1 MQPQYLTEDLL
12 NCYQAYLYEEEK
24 SEATVQKYLRDIRA
38 FKSYLKARPVAGRE
52 TVIDYKQWLESQ
64 GYAVSSINSMLVA
77 INGLL
82 AFLGRPAWR
91 VHLLRQQRDAFGLRD
106 RELTRQEYLRL
117 VQAAAA
123 RGDERLA
130 LLLQTICATG
140 IRVSELR
147 AVTVTALKS
156 GQTQIFCKGKVRRIL
171 LPQALCVR
179 LRGYCRKR
187 GIRQWQRV
195 CDAQRCPYGPQQ
207 YLDFDETALPSGGG
221 GGTQGVSA
229 QPEASVCPDLL

>member
-1 MQPQYLTEDLL
+1 MQPQYLTENLL

-91 VHLLRQQRDAFGLRD
+91 VHLLRPAERRFRPAGPGTDAAGISAPG
-106 RELTRQEYLRL
+106 TGCGC
-117 VQAAAA
+117 

-156 GQTQIFCKGKVRRIL
+156 GQTQIFCKGKVPAHPPPTGAVCAFAGL
-171 LPQALCVR
+171 LPQTR
-179 LRGYCRKR
+179 YP
-187 GIRQWQRV
+187 QWQRV
-195 CDAQRCPYGPQQ
+195 CHAQRCPYGPQQ

>member
-1 MQPQYLTEDLL
+1 MQPQYLTETLL

-117 VQAAAA
+117 VQKITC
-123 RGDERLA
+123 
-130 LLLQTICATG
+130 LL
-140 IRVSELR
+140 REKMNHR
-147 AVTVTALKS
+147 
-156 GQTQIFCKGKVRRIL
+156 
-171 LPQALCVR
+171 
-179 LRGYCRKR
+179 
-187 GIRQWQRV
+187 
-195 CDAQRCPYGPQQ
+195 
-207 YLDFDETALPSGGG
+207 
-221 GGTQGVSA
+221 
-229 QPEASVCPDLL
+229 